1 MRKLQLY
8 VNNTRLDLFKD
19 ETVTIN
25 NSIQNV
31 KDPAKIF
38 ADFTQTFTVPAS
50 KPNNKIFKHYYIPD
64 IANGFDARNKVDA
77 LISINSIPF
86 KKGFVTLTGVE
97 MRNNKPYA
105 YKITFYGE
113 TVSLKTTLGDDKLGA
128 LLKLED
134 YDLPYNS
141 ATVKARLQSA
151 SGPILCPLI
160 TSGASNDNND
170 LRRSRLFYNS
180 QTITNGTGNLKYDSS
195 KTNGVLY
202 SDLKYA
208 IRIHE
213 IIDAIQ
219 DEYPSLDFSEDFFS
233 TANLEYYNLHLWLQR
248 KKGSVQEDAQ
258 ENLNP
263 SPVTGFGIPG
273 TQTKTNMVNSAGLQ
287 IFGTDLPTITQ
298 TLILNTSSS
307 EPYDVIVYRGTD
319 IFASF
324 SNQSGNQS
332 YDKGDLGIMT
342 AGIYTITIFSAS
354 QIVFTNA
361 SSIGIKWDLSGYNQ
375 GGGSGWAETWVI
387 ASFTASATFTF
398 AIQAQIP
405 DIKIIDFLTSIF
417 NMFNLTAYFDDR
429 PLLADGTENINYRK
443 IRVQKLEQFYTNNV
457 QVWDISQ
464 FVETDSRQ
472 INVAL
477 PYNEISFK
485 YSGNDTILAKQ
496 YEQLNGKPFGAEEYV
511 GTGEQLTAPNSTYTI
526 TIPQEHVMFE
536 RLVDVNNTLV
546 YPNNETTVQYGY
558 FVDDNQDAILGKPLL
573 FYPIRQVNGTAI
585 SFFDGTN
592 VSSIDDYFIP
602 SNSLNLTPTN
612 DSTNLNFFPE
622 INEFTTST
630 GFDQTLFSNNYQ
642 TYIQDIFDNKRRLIK
657 VKAILPVNVILKF
670 NLNDTFV
677 IQNVQYKINT
687 IKINLNNGKSD
698 IELLNNFAQIYALLT
713 NVSYQ
718 NVARDVY
725 YNSIIGRA
733 SNLAIG
739 NVIYGDVGLTQTLGA
754 GTYSQLGSAQVTT
767 HCAESNKAM
776 SMTLNS
782 SGAITAISCNI
793 I

>member
-180 QTITNGTGNLKYDSS
+180 QTITNGTGNLKYDAS

-202 SDLKYA
+202 TDLKYA

-233 TANLEYYNLHLWLQR
+233 IANLEYYNLHLWLQR

-258 ENLNP
+258 QNLSP

-307 EPYDVIVYRGTD
+307 DPYDVIVYRGTD

-332 YDKGDLGIMT
+332 YDKSDLGIMT
-342 AGIYTITIFSAS
+342 AGIYTITIFSAT

-536 RLVDVNNTLV
+536 RLIDVNNTLV

-718 NVARDVY
+718 NIARDVY

-733 SNLAIG
+733 SNLVVG

-754 GTYSQLGSAQVTT
+754 GTYTQLGSAQVTT
-767 HCAESNKAM
+767 HCAVSFSM
-776 SMTLNS
+776 SMTLDS
-782 SGAITAISCNI
+782 SGAITAISCAQP
-793 I
+793 

>member
-180 QTITNGTGNLKYDSS
+180 QTITNGTGNLKYDAS

-202 SDLKYA
+202 TDLKYA

-258 ENLNP
+258 QNLSP

-307 EPYDVIVYRGTD
+307 DPYDVIVYRGTD

-332 YDKGDLGIMT
+332 YDKGDLGTMT
-342 AGIYTITIFSAS
+342 AGIYTITIFSAT

-443 IRVQKLEQFYTNNV
+443 IRVQKIEQFYTNNV

-536 RLVDVNNTLV
+536 RLIDVNNTLV

-718 NVARDVY
+718 NIARDVY

-733 SNLAIG
+733 SNLVVG

-754 GTYSQLGSAQVTT
+754 GTYTQLGSAQVTT
-767 HCAESNKAM
+767 HCAVSFSM
-776 SMTLNS
+776 SMTLDS
-782 SGAITAISCNI
+782 SGAITAISCAQP
-793 I
+793 

>member
-180 QTITNGTGNLKYDSS
+180 QTITNGTGNLKYDAS

-202 SDLKYA
+202 TDLKYA

-258 ENLNP
+258 QNLSP

-307 EPYDVIVYRGTD
+307 DPYDVIVYRGTD

-332 YDKGDLGIMT
+332 YDKSDLGIMT
-342 AGIYTITIFSAS
+342 AGIYTITIFSAT

-443 IRVQKLEQFYTNNV
+443 IRVQKIEQFYTNNV

-536 RLVDVNNTLV
+536 RLIDVNNTLV

-718 NVARDVY
+718 NIARDVY

-733 SNLAIG
+733 SNLVVG

-754 GTYSQLGSAQVTT
+754 GTYTQLGSAQVTT
-767 HCAESNKAM
+767 HCAVSFSM
-776 SMTLNS
+776 SMTLDS
-782 SGAITAISCNI
+782 SGAITAISCAQP
-793 I
+793 

>member
-180 QTITNGTGNLKYDSS
+180 QTITNGTGNLKYDAS

-202 SDLKYA
+202 TDLKYA

-233 TANLEYYNLHLWLQR
+233 IANLEYYNLHLWLQR

-258 ENLNP
+258 QNLSP

-307 EPYDVIVYRGTD
+307 DPYDVIVYRGTD

-332 YDKGDLGIMT
+332 YDKSDLGIMT
-342 AGIYTITIFSAS
+342 AGIYTITIFSAT

-443 IRVQKLEQFYTNNV
+443 IRVQKIEQFYTNNV

-536 RLVDVNNTLV
+536 RLIDVNNTLV

-718 NVARDVY
+718 NIARDVY

-733 SNLAIG
+733 SNLVVG

-767 HCAESNKAM
+767 HCAVSFSM
-776 SMTLNS
+776 SMTLDS
-782 SGAITAISCNI
+782 SGAITAISCAQP
-793 I
+793 

>member
-180 QTITNGTGNLKYDSS
+180 QTITNGTGNLKYDAS

-202 SDLKYA
+202 TDLKYA

-258 ENLNP
+258 QNLSP

-307 EPYDVIVYRGTD
+307 DPYDVIVYRGTD

-332 YDKGDLGIMT
+332 YDKSDLGIMT
-342 AGIYTITIFSAS
+342 AGIYTITIFSAT

-536 RLVDVNNTLV
+536 RLIDVNNTLV

-718 NVARDVY
+718 NIARDVY

-733 SNLAIG
+733 SNLVVG

-754 GTYSQLGSAQVTT
+754 GTYTQLGSAQVTT
-767 HCAESNKAM
+767 HCAVSFSM
-776 SMTLNS
+776 SMTLDS
-782 SGAITAISCNI
+782 SGAITAISCAQP
-793 I
+793 

>member
-180 QTITNGTGNLKYDSS
+180 QTITNGTGNLKYDAS

-202 SDLKYA
+202 TDLKYA

-258 ENLNP
+258 QNLSP

-307 EPYDVIVYRGTD
+307 DPYDVIVYRGTD

-332 YDKGDLGIMT
+332 YDKSDLGIMT
-342 AGIYTITIFSAS
+342 AGIYTITIFSAT

-536 RLVDVNNTLV
+536 RLIDVNNTLV

-718 NVARDVY
+718 GVARDVY

-733 SNLAIG
+733 SNLVVG

-754 GTYSQLGSAQVTT
+754 GTYTQLGSAQVTT
-767 HCAESNKAM
+767 HCAVSFSM
-776 SMTLNS
+776 SMTLDS
-782 SGAITAISCNI
+782 SGAITAISCAQP
-793 I
+793 

>member
-180 QTITNGTGNLKYDSS
+180 QTITNGTGNLKYDAS

-202 SDLKYA
+202 TDLKYA

-258 ENLNP
+258 QNLSP

-307 EPYDVIVYRGTD
+307 DPYDVIVYRGTD

-332 YDKGDLGIMT
+332 YDKSDLGIMT
-342 AGIYTITIFSAS
+342 AGIYTITIFSAT

-536 RLVDVNNTLV
+536 RLIDVNNTLV

-718 NVARDVY
+718 NIARDVY

-733 SNLAIG
+733 SNLVVG

-754 GTYSQLGSAQVTT
+754 GTYTQLGSAQVTT
-767 HCAESNKAM
+767 HCAVGFAM
-776 SMTLNS
+776 SMTLDS
-782 SGAITAISCNI
+782 SGAITAISCAQP
-793 I
+793 